1 VVEPRAGGNHIE
13 VEEEEEEGTWV
24 DTEELCEDP
33 AATCAAL
40 DEEID
45 EELELDTELTEL
57 TELGVESTVEL
68 ELSVVA
74 PREGGSH
81 IEDEDRLEVDVEVV
95 PGFGGLLLAATLL
108 DEVREDCCDEDVSEE
123 DVCEDED
130 CCDEETTVEVEEETC
145 DAEEAEL

>member
-1 VVEPRAGGNHIE
+1 MESDP
-13 VEEEEEEGTWV
+13 TW
-24 DTEELCEDP
+24 E
-33 AATCAAL
+33 AL
-40 DEEID
+40 DTTAEV
-45 EELELDTELTEL
+45 LELDITLTVL
-57 TELGVESTVEL
+57 VVESAAVL

-123 DVCEDED
+123 DVCDDED
-130 CCDEETTVEVEEETC
+130 CCDCLLYTSPSPR
-145 DAEEAEL
+145 D